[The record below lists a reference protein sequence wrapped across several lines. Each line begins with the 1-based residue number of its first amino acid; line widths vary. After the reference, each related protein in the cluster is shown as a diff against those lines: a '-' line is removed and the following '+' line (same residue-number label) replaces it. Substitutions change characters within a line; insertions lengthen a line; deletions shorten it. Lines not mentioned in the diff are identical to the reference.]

1 MKHQHSLK
9 TKLKTLSPGESMVV
23 FGKNGYVKLMRDIG
37 AIKSKNVELKNISCK
52 KATVIINDTLK
63 IGVEV
68 INVLG

>member
-1 MKHQHSLK
+1 
-9 TKLKTLSPGESMVV
+9 MVV